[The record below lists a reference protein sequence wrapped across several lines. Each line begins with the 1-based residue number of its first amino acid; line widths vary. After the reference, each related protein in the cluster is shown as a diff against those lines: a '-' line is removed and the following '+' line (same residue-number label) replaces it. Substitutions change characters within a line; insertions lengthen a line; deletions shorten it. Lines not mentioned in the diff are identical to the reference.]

1 MAVLPSLGLIEKTVV
16 VAPATTQERD
26 VTRILAQAR
35 RGRVSA
41 RSS

>member
-1 MAVLPSLGLIEKTVV
+1 MAVLPSLGLIEKTV